1 MHGVT
6 LITALFDEAL
16 LSWVNPSG
24 ADLGKCD
31 RREAKSTEVKN
42 VKSIASNKQVGGS
55 TKMEDRYYVQCLT
68 EQVFLIRERTSADGE
83 PGPDDRIV
91 RSFALRHD
99 AYMYVATVNEKQ
111 KQLDEHHGH
120 WAQPAI

>member
-1 MHGVT
+1 M
-6 LITALFDEAL
+6 
-16 LSWVNPSG
+16 
-24 ADLGKCD
+24 
-31 RREAKSTEVKN
+31 KST
-42 VKSIASNKQVGGS
+42 ANKKQGRDI
-55 TKMEDRYYVQCLT
+55 TMMEDRYYVQRLT

-111 KQLDEHHGH
+111 KQLDELHGH
-120 WAQPAI
+120 WAEPAS